1 MSEYFLAANGVKQGA
16 VMSPV
21 LFCVYIDELL
31 ISISKA
37 GVGCY
42 IGGIFVGAFAYAD
55 DIVIVAPSATALR
68 RLLTICDD
76 YAREYSIAFNAAKSK
91 CLIILPS
98 KCRWLQPYVNKCR
111 FFIGNKPIELVNS
124 FCHLG
129 HIISN
134 DLSDDLDIM
143 KRRNDFIRQVN
154 NVTCY
159 FRGLTPSVKYKLFC
173 SYCSSFYGCE
183 LWCLSMIRLTAFVQ
197 RGARVFAEFGTFRN
211 IHTATSCPL
220 YAIVCPLLMSSVVAK
235 LILLNP
241 VSRTNIILLDFFHC
255 TLFFTHV
262 VSHLLVRTLHS
273 VRRNIISLYT
283 NFLICPLGRL
293 LYHI

>member
-68 RLLTICDD
+68 SLLTICDD
-76 YAREYSIAFNAAKSK
+76 YAREYCIAFNAAKSK
-91 CLIILPS
+91 CLVVLPS
-98 KCRWLQPYVNKCR
+98 KRRWLQPYVDNCR

-134 DLSDDLDIM
+134 DLSDDLDIT

-159 FRGLTPSVKYKLFC
+159 FRGLTPSVKLQAFLF
-173 SYCSSFYGCE
+173 
-183 LWCLSMIRLTAFVQ
+183 V
-197 RGARVFAEFGTFRN
+197 
-211 IHTATSCPL
+211 
-220 YAIVCPLLMSSVVAK
+220 
-235 LILLNP
+235 
-241 VSRTNIILLDFFHC
+241 
-255 TLFFTHV
+255 LFKFLRMRIV
-262 VSHLLVRTLHS
+262 VSVQ
-273 VRRNIISLYT
+273 
-283 NFLICPLGRL
+283 
-293 LYHI
+293 